1 MAKTALITGITGQD
15 GSYLAELLL
24 GKGYEVHGVVRRSST
39 MNRGRIDHLQHSNPS
54 HPEGSRFVLHY
65 GDMTDSGGL
74 NRLVKTVRP
83 DEIYNLAAQSH
94 VAISFDQPEYTGD
107 ADGLGTTRLLEAIR
121 TMGLPTRFYQAST
134 SEMFGLSPAPQSE
147 TTSFHPRSPYAVA
160 KLYAHWMTVNYRE
173 AHNLFACS
181 GILFNHESPRRGEN
195 FVTRKV
201 TRGIGQIL
209 AGKADK
215 LSLGNMDAKR
225 DWGHARDYV
234 EAMWLMLQQDQADD
248 YVIATGEMRSVR
260 DFVAAAFAMV
270 SLDWQKYVIVDEAY
284 MRPADVHELRG
295 DASKAMKLL
304 GWKPKTTFDDA
315 GARPGRRGCGP
326 GTTPGA
332 GLSRLPPRPA
342 GAPLKAA
349 VSGGDVRSRADGVK
363 RRPRPSAH
371 SPHAQPRASARLS
384 GCRPSAS
391 ARSRRARPSAGATGR
406 NW

>member
-1 MAKTALITGITGQD
+1 MKVMAKTALITGITGQD

-39 MNRGRIDHLQHSNPS
+39 MNRGRIDHLQHANPS
-54 HPEGSRFVLHY
+54 HPEGSKFVLHY

-147 TTSFHPRSPYAVA
+147 TTPFHPRSPYAVA

-173 AHNLFACS
+173 AHSLFACS

-209 AGKADK
+209 AGKTDK
-215 LSLGNMDAKR
+215 LRLGNMDSKR

-234 EAMWLMLQQDQADD
+234 LAMWMMLQQDTADD
-248 YVIATGEMRSVR
+248 FVIATGVMRSVR
-260 DFVAAAFAMV
+260 DFVEAAFAMV
-270 SLDWQKYVIVDEAY
+270 GLDWQKYVVVDEAY
-284 MRPADVHELRG
+284 MRPAEVHELRG
-295 DASKAMKLL
+295 DASKAMRVL
-304 GWKPKTTFDDA
+304 GWKPQTTFDELVREMLDYD
-315 GARPGRRGCGP
+315 
-326 GTTPGA
+326 
-332 GLSRLPPRPA
+332 
-342 GAPLKAA
+342 LKAE
-349 VSGGDVRSRADGVK
+349 GVD
-363 RRPRPSAH
+363 PSKH
-371 SPHAQPRASARLS
+371 LTRD
-384 GCRPSAS
+384 
-391 ARSRRARPSAGATGR
+391 
-406 NW
+406 

>member
-1 MAKTALITGITGQD
+1 MAQTALITGITGQD

-24 GKGYEVHGVVRRSST
+24 AKGYEVHGVVRRSST
-39 MNRGRIDHLQHSNPS
+39 MNRGRIDHLQHANPS
-54 HPEGSRFVLHY
+54 HPEGSKFVLHY

-147 TTSFHPRSPYAVA
+147 TTPFHPRSPYAVA

-201 TRGIGQIL
+201 TRGIAQIL
-209 AGKADK
+209 AGRADK
-215 LSLGNMDAKR
+215 LRLGNMESKR

-234 EAMWLMLQQDQADD
+234 EAMWMMLQQDKADD

-270 SLDWQKYVIVDEAY
+270 GLDWQKYVVVDEAY

-295 DASKAMKLL
+295 DASKAMRTL
-304 GWKPKTTFDDA
+304 GWKPKTTFEE
-315 GARPGRRGCGP
+315 
-326 GTTPGA
+326 
-332 GLSRLPPRPA
+332 L
-342 GAPLKAA
+342 
-349 VSGGDVRSRADGVK
+349 VREMLEFDLTAEGVD
-363 RRPRPSAH
+363 PSKH
-371 SPHAQPRASARLS
+371 LTRD
-384 GCRPSAS
+384 
-391 ARSRRARPSAGATGR
+391 
-406 NW
+406 

>member
-1 MAKTALITGITGQD
+1 MATTALITGITGQD

-39 MNRGRIDHLQHSNPS
+39 MNRGRIDHLQHSNPT
-54 HPEGSRFVLHY
+54 HPEGSKFVLHY

-134 SEMFGLSPAPQSE
+134 SEMFGLSPPPQSE
-147 TTSFHPRSPYAVA
+147 TTPFHPRSPYAVA

-173 AHNLFACS
+173 AHSLFACS

-215 LSLGNMDAKR
+215 LRLGNMDAKR

-234 EAMWLMLQQDQADD
+234 EAMWLMLQQEKADD

-270 SLDWQKYVIVDEAY
+270 GLDWQKYVIVDEAY
-284 MRPADVHELRG
+284 MRPAEVHELRG

-304 GWKPKTTFDDA
+304 GWKPQTAFEALVREMLEHD
-315 GARPGRRGCGP
+315 
-326 GTTPGA
+326 
-332 GLSRLPPRPA
+332 L
-342 GAPLKAA
+342 AA
-349 VSGGDVRSRADGVK
+349 EGVDPTKHLVRD
-363 RRPRPSAH
+363 
-371 SPHAQPRASARLS
+371 
-384 GCRPSAS
+384 
-391 ARSRRARPSAGATGR
+391 
-406 NW
+406 

>member
-1 MAKTALITGITGQD
+1 VSQTIDFNEVMAKTALITGITGQD

-39 MNRGRIDHLQHSNPS
+39 MNRGRIDHLQHANPT
-54 HPEGSRFVLHY
+54 HPEGSKFVLHY

-134 SEMFGLSPAPQSE
+134 SEMFGLSPPPQSE
-147 TTSFHPRSPYAVA
+147 TTPFHPRSPYAVA

-173 AHNLFACS
+173 AHSLFACS

-209 AGKADK
+209 AGKAET
-215 LSLGNMDAKR
+215 LRLGNMGAKR

-234 EAMWLMLQQDQADD
+234 EAMWLMLQQDEADD
-248 YVIATGEMRSVR
+248 FVIATGEMRSVR

-270 SLDWQKYVIVDEAY
+270 SLDWEKYVVVDEAY
-284 MRPADVHELRG
+284 MRPAEVHELRG
-295 DASKAMKLL
+295 DASKATKAL
-304 GWKPKTTFDDA
+304 GWKPKTTFEE
-315 GARPGRRGCGP
+315 
-326 GTTPGA
+326 
-332 GLSRLPPRPA
+332 L
-342 GAPLKAA
+342 
-349 VSGGDVRSRADGVK
+349 VREMLEHDLTAEGVDPTK
-363 RRPRPSAH
+363 HLVRY
-371 SPHAQPRASARLS
+371 
-384 GCRPSAS
+384 
-391 ARSRRARPSAGATGR
+391 
-406 NW
+406 

>member
-215 LSLGNMDAKR
+215 LRLGNMDAKR

-304 GWKPKTTFDDA
+304 GWKPKTTFDELVREMLEHDLDA
-315 GARPGRRGCGP
+315 EGVD
-326 GTTPGA
+326 
-332 GLSRLPPRPA
+332 PA
-342 GAPLKAA
+342 QHL
-349 VSGGDVRSRADGVK
+349 VRD
-363 RRPRPSAH
+363 
-371 SPHAQPRASARLS
+371 
-384 GCRPSAS
+384 
-391 ARSRRARPSAGATGR
+391 
-406 NW
+406 

>member
-54 HPEGSRFVLHY
+54 HPEGSKFVLHY

-74 NRLVKTVRP
+74 NRLVKTVKP

-147 TTSFHPRSPYAVA
+147 TTPFHPRSPYAVA

-209 AGKADK
+209 AGKSDK
-215 LSLGNMDAKR
+215 LRLGNMDAKR

-234 EAMWLMLQQDQADD
+234 EAMWLMLQQDTADD
-248 YVIATGEMRSVR
+248 YVVATGEMRSVR

-270 SLDWQKYVIVDEAY
+270 GLEWQKYVVVDEAY

-295 DASKAMKLL
+295 DASKAMKVL
-304 GWKPKTTFDDA
+304 GWKPKTTFDELVREMLEHDLDVE
-315 GARPGRRGCGP
+315 GVVPSQH
-326 GTTPGA
+326 
-332 GLSRLPPRPA
+332 LVPA
-342 GAPLKAA
+342 
-349 VSGGDVRSRADGVK
+349 
-363 RRPRPSAH
+363 
-371 SPHAQPRASARLS
+371 
-384 GCRPSAS
+384 
-391 ARSRRARPSAGATGR
+391 
-406 NW
+406 